1 MEYITSLQAADKWNL
16 SKRQVN
22 ALCKSGQ
29 IYGAVKKGQ
38 RWMIPED
45 AVYESKRSVEKQPDP
60 IGEKY
65 LNLGNE
71 GKAADQQADQD
82 QNYEYGSH
90 TEQSV

>member
-1 MEYITSLQAADKWNL
+1 MLTSHFPVIIGITEIKSERMDSMEYITSLQAAVKWNL

-45 AVYESKRSVEKQPDP
+45 ATF
-60 IGEKY
+60 EKY
-65 LNLGNE
+65 LNHYDVIYL
-71 GKAADQQADQD
+71 DI
-82 QNYEYGSH
+82 
-90 TEQSV
+90 TL

>member
-45 AVYESKRSVEKQPDP
+45 VIY
-60 IGEKY
+60 
-65 LNLGNE
+65 
-71 GKAADQQADQD
+71 
-82 QNYEYGSH
+82 
-90 TEQSV
+90 

>member
-1 MEYITSLQAADKWNL
+1 MLTSHFPVIIEITEIKSERMDSMEYITSLQAADKWNL

-45 AVYESKRSVEKQPDP
+45 ATF
-60 IGEKY
+60 EKY
-65 LNLGNE
+65 LNHYDVIYL
-71 GKAADQQADQD
+71 DI
-82 QNYEYGSH
+82 
-90 TEQSV
+90 TL

>member
-1 MEYITSLQAADKWNL
+1 MLTSHFPVIIGITEIKSERMDSMEYITSLQAADKWNL

-45 AVYESKRSVEKQPDP
+45 ATFEKNLNHYDV
-60 IGEKY
+60 IY
-65 LNLGNE
+65 LDITL
-71 GKAADQQADQD
+71 
-82 QNYEYGSH
+82 
-90 TEQSV
+90 

>member
-16 SKRQVN
+16 LKRQVN

-45 AVYESKRSVEKQPDP
+45 ATF
-60 IGEKY
+60 EKY
-65 LNLGNE
+65 LNHYDVIYL
-71 GKAADQQADQD
+71 DI
-82 QNYEYGSH
+82 
-90 TEQSV
+90 TL

>member
-1 MEYITSLQAADKWNL
+1 MLTSYFPVIIGITEIKSERMDSMEYITSLQSADKWNL

-45 AVYESKRSVEKQPDP
+45 ATF
-60 IGEKY
+60 EKY
-65 LNLGNE
+65 LNHYDVIYL
-71 GKAADQQADQD
+71 DI
-82 QNYEYGSH
+82 
-90 TEQSV
+90 TL

>member
-1 MEYITSLQAADKWNL
+1 MLTSHFPVIIGITEIKSERMDSMEHITSLQAADKWNL

-45 AVYESKRSVEKQPDP
+45 ATF
-60 IGEKY
+60 EKY
-65 LNLGNE
+65 LNHYDVIYL
-71 GKAADQQADQD
+71 DI
-82 QNYEYGSH
+82 
-90 TEQSV
+90 TL

>member
-1 MEYITSLQAADKWNL
+1 MLTSNFPVIIGITEIKSERMDSMEYITSLQAADKWNL

-45 AVYESKRSVEKQPDP
+45 ATF
-60 IGEKY
+60 EKY
-65 LNLGNE
+65 LNHYDVIYL
-71 GKAADQQADQD
+71 DI
-82 QNYEYGSH
+82 
-90 TEQSV
+90 TL

>member
-1 MEYITSLQAADKWNL
+1 MLTSNFPVIIGITEIKSERMDSMEYITSLQAADKWNL

-45 AVYESKRSVEKQPDP
+45 ATFEK
-60 IGEKY
+60 
-65 LNLGNE
+65 
-71 GKAADQQADQD
+71 
-82 QNYEYGSH
+82 
-90 TEQSV
+90 

>member
-1 MEYITSLQAADKWNL
+1 MLTSHFPVIIGITEIESERMDSMEYITSLQAADKWNL

-45 AVYESKRSVEKQPDP
+45 ATF
-60 IGEKY
+60 EKY
-65 LNLGNE
+65 LNHYDVIYL
-71 GKAADQQADQD
+71 DI
-82 QNYEYGSH
+82 
-90 TEQSV
+90 TL

>member
-1 MEYITSLQAADKWNL
+1 MLTSNFPVIIGITEIKSERMDSVEYITSLQAADKWNL

-45 AVYESKRSVEKQPDP
+45 ATF
-60 IGEKY
+60 EKY
-65 LNLGNE
+65 LNHYDVIYL
-71 GKAADQQADQD
+71 DI
-82 QNYEYGSH
+82 
-90 TEQSV
+90 TL

>member
-1 MEYITSLQAADKWNL
+1 MPTSHFPVIIGITEIKSERMDSMEYITSLQAADKWNL

-45 AVYESKRSVEKQPDP
+45 ATF
-60 IGEKY
+60 EKY
-65 LNLGNE
+65 LNHYDVIYL
-71 GKAADQQADQD
+71 DI
-82 QNYEYGSH
+82 
-90 TEQSV
+90 TL

>member
-1 MEYITSLQAADKWNL
+1 MLTSHFPVIIGITEIKSERMDSMEYITSLQAADKWNL

-45 AVYESKRSVEKQPDP
+45 ATF
-60 IGEKY
+60 GKY
-65 LNLGNE
+65 LNHYDVIYL
-71 GKAADQQADQD
+71 DI
-82 QNYEYGSH
+82 
-90 TEQSV
+90 TL